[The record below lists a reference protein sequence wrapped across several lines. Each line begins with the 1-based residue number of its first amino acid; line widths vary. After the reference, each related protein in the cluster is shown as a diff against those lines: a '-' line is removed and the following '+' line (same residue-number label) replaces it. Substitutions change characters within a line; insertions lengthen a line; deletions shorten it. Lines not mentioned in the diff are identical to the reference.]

1 MAEKRFLYET
11 LDSLN
16 EAGALVDVPEFID
29 TNLASTIELR
39 EYQIRAFQNF
49 ITYYENDK
57 LRKNKQVHT
66 LFHMATGSGKTV
78 IMAGL
83 ILYLYAKGY
92 RRFLFF
98 VNQTSILE
106 KTKLNFTDATSS
118 KYLFSDTLEYLGRK
132 IKIKSVDNFSGI
144 SAWDEDIYI
153 CFTSTQQMHLDRME
167 PKENS
172 LTFEDFED
180 NKIVFISDESHH
192 VNSMTKQQGKAIEA
206 EINSWEYTVNSAF
219 RSNRDNVLLEFTATV
234 DIKDKNVH
242 DKYLDKIIMNY
253 PLLEFRQSGY
263 TKDFQNFAT
272 DADLW
277 KRALIACVMSEYR
290 RYLFADVHQN
300 IKPVVLM
307 KSQKI
312 KESEE
317 FYKEFFTHVKE
328 LTVSDI
334 KELSRYQIN
343 TLQEALEYFSEKDA
357 SFTLLVQ
364 SLQDSF
370 TEETSIIMNGAR
382 DDNSQMQILVNSLED
397 ANNPIRTVFAV
408 DMLNEGWDVLNLFD
422 IVRLYDTRQGSGKS
436 GKVGSYTIKEA
447 QLIGR
452 AARYCPFQEIEA
464 QERFKRK
471 YDYDLTNKYRLLE
484 TMFFHSKDD
493 SRYITE
499 LRQALIAT
507 GLQDEQ
513 SQTLT
518 YHLKDAFKLT
528 DLYQQGI
535 VFSNKRI
542 PKERKNVYGI
552 EGSFQNKTY
561 TYYLERGSAKIQ
573 SLVGS
578 EDSQSNT
585 EHIETKNIM
594 RPFKQVPYN
603 ILSGAAGRY
612 VELRFSVLKTKYPN
626 LKSLRQFLTSD
637 EYLGNSILD
646 ISFSTQS
653 ESRALYE
660 ACVYAMGEVARHVT
674 EIKQEFEGSS
684 VFEAKRIKN
693 VLRDKTI
700 TVTEVDVNGG
710 KGASQNVNVNP
721 RYQLDLMKENW
732 YAFNDNYG
740 TSEEKRYLRYFK
752 AEIAPK
758 LEAKDLEFFV
768 VRNERVPDLAIYSF
782 TDGERF
788 EPDFLLFVRKHK
800 NQSFISNQVYVEPKG
815 SHLLLKETWK
825 ENFLLQINDLAE
837 ADDSYAFGNEY
848 RIIGMPFFNEEE
860 RMGNFTKAM
869 DEFVANI

>member
-382 DDNSQMQILVNSLED
+382 DDNSQNQILVNSLE
-397 ANNPIRTVFAV
+397 
-408 DMLNEGWDVLNLFD
+408 
-422 IVRLYDTRQGSGKS
+422 
-436 GKVGSYTIKEA
+436 
-447 QLIGR
+447 
-452 AARYCPFQEIEA
+452 
-464 QERFKRK
+464 
-471 YDYDLTNKYRLLE
+471 
-484 TMFFHSKDD
+484 
-493 SRYITE
+493 
-499 LRQALIAT
+499 
-507 GLQDEQ
+507 
-513 SQTLT
+513 
-518 YHLKDAFKLT
+518 
-528 DLYQQGI
+528 
-535 VFSNKRI
+535 
-542 PKERKNVYGI
+542 
-552 EGSFQNKTY
+552 
-561 TYYLERGSAKIQ
+561 
-573 SLVGS
+573 
-578 EDSQSNT
+578 
-585 EHIETKNIM
+585 
-594 RPFKQVPYN
+594 
-603 ILSGAAGRY
+603 
-612 VELRFSVLKTKYPN
+612 
-626 LKSLRQFLTSD
+626 
-637 EYLGNSILD
+637 
-646 ISFSTQS
+646 
-653 ESRALYE
+653 
-660 ACVYAMGEVARHVT
+660 
-674 EIKQEFEGSS
+674 
-684 VFEAKRIKN
+684 
-693 VLRDKTI
+693 
-700 TVTEVDVNGG
+700 
-710 KGASQNVNVNP
+710 
-721 RYQLDLMKENW
+721 
-732 YAFNDNYG
+732 
-740 TSEEKRYLRYFK
+740 
-752 AEIAPK
+752 
-758 LEAKDLEFFV
+758 
-768 VRNERVPDLAIYSF
+768 
-782 TDGERF
+782 
-788 EPDFLLFVRKHK
+788 
-800 NQSFISNQVYVEPKG
+800 
-815 SHLLLKETWK
+815 
-825 ENFLLQINDLAE
+825 
-837 ADDSYAFGNEY
+837 
-848 RIIGMPFFNEEE
+848 
-860 RMGNFTKAM
+860 
-869 DEFVANI
+869 

>member
-1 MAEKRFLYET
+1 MPSPRKTEFSQNLSIKGDKRDGRKRFLYET

-290 RYLFADVHQN
+290 RYL
-300 IKPVVLM
+300 L
-307 KSQKI
+307 
-312 KESEE
+312 
-317 FYKEFFTHVKE
+317 
-328 LTVSDI
+328 LT
-334 KELSRYQIN
+334 Y
-343 TLQEALEYFSEKDA
+343 
-357 SFTLLVQ
+357 
-364 SLQDSF
+364 
-370 TEETSIIMNGAR
+370 
-382 DDNSQMQILVNSLED
+382 
-397 ANNPIRTVFAV
+397 IRT
-408 DMLNEGWDVLNLFD
+408 
-422 IVRLYDTRQGSGKS
+422 
-436 GKVGSYTIKEA
+436 
-447 QLIGR
+447 
-452 AARYCPFQEIEA
+452 
-464 QERFKRK
+464 
-471 YDYDLTNKYRLLE
+471 
-484 TMFFHSKDD
+484 
-493 SRYITE
+493 
-499 LRQALIAT
+499 
-507 GLQDEQ
+507 
-513 SQTLT
+513 
-518 YHLKDAFKLT
+518 
-528 DLYQQGI
+528 
-535 VFSNKRI
+535 
-542 PKERKNVYGI
+542 
-552 EGSFQNKTY
+552 
-561 TYYLERGSAKIQ
+561 
-573 SLVGS
+573 
-578 EDSQSNT
+578 
-585 EHIETKNIM
+585 
-594 RPFKQVPYN
+594 
-603 ILSGAAGRY
+603 
-612 VELRFSVLKTKYPN
+612 
-626 LKSLRQFLTSD
+626 
-637 EYLGNSILD
+637 
-646 ISFSTQS
+646 
-653 ESRALYE
+653 
-660 ACVYAMGEVARHVT
+660 
-674 EIKQEFEGSS
+674 
-684 VFEAKRIKN
+684 
-693 VLRDKTI
+693 
-700 TVTEVDVNGG
+700 
-710 KGASQNVNVNP
+710 
-721 RYQLDLMKENW
+721 
-732 YAFNDNYG
+732 
-740 TSEEKRYLRYFK
+740 
-752 AEIAPK
+752 
-758 LEAKDLEFFV
+758 
-768 VRNERVPDLAIYSF
+768 
-782 TDGERF
+782 
-788 EPDFLLFVRKHK
+788 
-800 NQSFISNQVYVEPKG
+800 
-815 SHLLLKETWK
+815 
-825 ENFLLQINDLAE
+825 
-837 ADDSYAFGNEY
+837 
-848 RIIGMPFFNEEE
+848 
-860 RMGNFTKAM
+860 
-869 DEFVANI
+869 